1 VAPHQSCNQGFNY
14 DRPVQ
19 VADWVM
25 LVYRLPRTPST
36 PRITLWRRLR
46 RLGVAQVVDGVVA
59 LPAGGDNREQLEWLA
74 EDVVQAGGE
83 ASIWLSRPATAA
95 EHRALVQGMTARVD
109 EEYREIA
116 REAVAALRD
125 PFAAR
130 RRTLARLR
138 KKLRRVG
145 ARQHFPAVEADSARD
160 AVEALARAV
169 TEAAA

>member
-1 VAPHQSCNQGFNY
+1 
-14 DRPVQ
+14 
-19 VADWVM
+19 M

-36 PRITLWRRLR
+36 PRIALWRRLR
-46 RLGVAQVVDGVVA
+46 RLGVAQVMDGVVA
-59 LPAGGDNREQLEWLA
+59 LPADGDNREQLEWLA

-95 EHRALVQGMTARVD
+95 EQRALVQGMTERVD
-109 EEYREIA
+109 AEYREIA
-116 REAVAALRD
+116 RQGAAALGR

-138 KKLRRVG
+138 RELRRVG
-145 ARQHFPAVEADSARD
+145 ARQHFPALEADVARD

-169 TEAAA
+169 AEAAA